1 MTEAYLGT
9 TEYVLLKI
17 SEALLKLMI
26 FLLSSSRV
34 RKVMRACF
42 SQLKE
47 KRSASQRD
55 GANLNSL
62 GALELRR
69 LALMSQFFGSCLA
82 PSE

>member
-1 MTEAYLGT
+1 MTEGYLGT
-9 TEYVLLKI
+9 IEYVLLKI
-17 SEALLKLMI
+17 SEALQKLMI

-47 KRSASQRD
+47 KCSASQRD
-55 GANLNSL
+55 GANLNS
-62 GALELRR
+62 GALEPRR